1 MDHAAELPHAT
12 KEPIAIVGVGCRFPG
27 GVDGPESY
35 WELLSAGRDAL
46 IDIPRE
52 RWRVEKFYDPDL
64 APGTSRVR
72 RGGFLTCPIDEFD
85 AAFFGISPREADHID
100 PQQRL
105 LLEVAW
111 EALENAGAP
120 LERLAGSDTG
130 VFIGGFTLDYGQLQ
144 FAGADR
150 SNVAAHTATGVVM
163 TLLANRI
170 SHAFDFTGPSM
181 ALDTACSSSLVA
193 VHLACHSLW
202 SGESGTALAGGVNLM
217 LTPNF
222 TIAASQ
228 GGFLSPT
235 SHSRAFDARADG
247 YVRGEGAGVVVLK
260 PLASALRDGDHVYAV
275 IRGTAVSQDGHTNG
289 ITVPNGE
296 SQKLAMRHA
305 LAEAGV
311 AARSIGYVEAHG
323 TGTPV
328 GDPIEA
334 NAIGEVYGAGS
345 GRTAGDPCLIAS
357 VKTNIG
363 HLEAAAG
370 AAALIKAVLCLQH
383 RQVPPHLHLTTL
395 NPAINLTGLRLRI
408 PAVSE
413 PITEH
418 DGVVRAAVNSF
429 GFGGT
434 NAHAVLES
442 APVPVS
448 AATVAAARGQRPADP
463 LPAIFPV
470 SARSAGAL
478 AELADRYAEAL
489 HSPEQVG
496 VLASATAHRRTHHR
510 QARLA
515 IVTDDPRE
523 LREGLASVSAG
534 QPHPAV
540 HLSAGPAG
548 GSPLAFVYTGMGP
561 QWWGMGRQ
569 LLTRSPVFRTAIEQ
583 CDAELRRLA
592 DWSLTEELLAGEESS
607 RMGATAISQPAN
619 FALQV
624 ALTELW
630 ASLGIR
636 PDAIIGH
643 SAGEIA
649 AAYVAGALSFEDAVT
664 VIYHRARLQ
673 HQTTGQGRLV
683 AAAISPERALELPS
697 VADGRVVIA
706 AVNSP
711 VSVALVGQVP
721 DLEGVKAMLD
731 GEDVFCRFVD
741 GSVPFHSPLMD
752 PLEPELREC
761 LAGLAPLAPAIPLYS
776 TVTGQRVTAATHDAS
791 YWWGNVRDPVRF
803 RDGTLAMIDD
813 GITTFAEIGP
823 HPVLSRSV
831 ADCLSA
837 RRRHGIA
844 VPSLKRGKDEP
855 ATMAHACADLYAA
868 GYSPDWTAFY
878 PDRFFQQLPAYPWQR
893 ERYWKEADATRRDR
907 LGELEHTFLGAGGD
921 LPLPTWRRYLD
932 GSRPAYLIDHHVM
945 DSNLFPGAGYVE
957 MALAAGR
964 SLFGAPRCV
973 AERVRFEAPVII
985 RPGSGYM
992 LDTTV
997 DKTTGRVAIYGRQP
1011 DSRHWVR
1018 HASARLAPAA
1028 VTRPVL
1034 DLDAIRAR
1042 CGARQDGSQFY
1053 EAIRGHGFE
1062 YGPAFRP
1069 IAGLWLGEREALGE
1083 FRSDALAPSADD
1095 DLVLDPVALDG
1106 CFQMLLPLISPAV
1119 EEHAALL
1126 PVGVDRIIVHDRP
1139 AGALWVHAS
1148 ATRAICGDL
1157 TGDAVLVT
1165 ADGRAVLEVRG
1176 FHARTVGA
1184 EQRVRARLGNRWL
1197 YEMTWQA
1204 RELAAGESVPPGQWL
1219 LLADRSGIADQIT
1232 GELTAAGHCVV
1243 VARPGTSF
1251 ADVGDDDEFV
1261 VRPAERQDIEQVV
1274 RDVAGRADKPVRG
1287 VVYFSPADLDS
1298 EATPLP
1304 DTVAEGLKP
1313 LLHLVQ
1319 TLDAA
1324 GLAWPLT
1331 VVTAGAQPADG
1342 RADRAGLGQAP
1353 LWGIGRVLH
1362 QESLALRTRLL
1373 DLDPERP
1380 SADVPALVTELLQ
1393 AAPAEDQVAWRG
1405 GERRVARLQPS
1416 RRDSGSVP
1424 VTLRTDASYLVTG
1437 GLGSLGLL
1445 YARWLA
1451 EKGARR
1457 IVLAAR
1463 SQLPPRSE
1471 WDDLPRDHAR
1481 QPVIRAIRD
1490 IEELGAIVETVS
1502 LDIADPAGLAAFVE
1516 QRHAAHLPPVRG
1528 IIHSAGTVQDQVM
1541 VKMTDDQLDRVL
1553 RPKVGGAWALHEAF
1567 AAQPLDF
1574 FVLFSSVSSVLVT
1587 AGQGNYAAG
1596 NAFLDGLAHY
1606 RRARGLPA
1614 LSLNWGPWDAGM
1626 IAQLQ
1631 LQPFY
1636 QRRGLDLI
1644 GEETGAEI
1652 FTELLGSSEIQQV
1665 VVSADWPTL
1674 VASYPIVPRLIEHLA
1689 QSDEHTAAGGTAG
1702 ADSVAERLAAA
1713 SPEDHPGV
1721 VADCCAEIIGGVLR
1735 IRPDNLDR
1743 EVPVNQLGLDSM
1755 IAVELRIRLEQAFG
1769 VAPKVVFL
1777 LQGTTV
1783 AGVAA
1788 YLEEKLVPPSGDTQ
1802 TSDLAALL
1810 ADLSPEAAEALL
1822 AQATAPTTKGSDQ

>member
-1 MDHAAELPHAT
+1 MGNGAETPLAG
-12 KEPIAIVGVGCRFPG
+12 KDPIAIVGIGCRFPG
-27 GVDGPESY
+27 GIDSPESY
-35 WELLSAGRDAL
+35 WEFLAAGRDAL
-46 IDIPRE
+46 VDIPRG

-72 RGGFLTCPIDEFD
+72 RGGFLAGPIDEFD
-85 AAFFGISPREADHID
+85 AAFFGISPREAEHID

-105 LLEVAW
+105 LLEVTW

-120 LERLAGSDTG
+120 LERLAGSDTA

-150 SNVAAHTATGVVM
+150 SSVAAHTATGVVM
-163 TLLANRI
+163 TMLANRI
-170 SHAFDFTGPSM
+170 SHAFDFTGPSV

-202 SGESGTALAGGVNLM
+202 AEECGTALAGGVNLM

-247 YVRGEGAGVVVLK
+247 YVRGEGAGVVVLRR
-260 PLASALRDGDHVYAV
+260 LADALRDRDQVHAV
-275 IRGTAVSQDGHTNG
+275 ILGTAVSQDGRTNG

-296 SQKLAMRHA
+296 SQMLAMRHA
-305 LAEAGV
+305 LTEAAV
-311 AARSIGYVEAHG
+311 PAWSVGYVEAHG

-345 GRTAGDPCLIAS
+345 GRPAGDPCLIAS

-383 RQVPPHLHLTTL
+383 RQAPPHLHLTTL
-395 NPAINLTGLRLRI
+395 NPAIDLTGLRLRI

-413 PITEH
+413 PIAEH

-448 AATVAAARGQRPADP
+448 PATAAGPGGPRRADP
-463 LPAIFPV
+463 LPGIFPV

-478 AELADRYAEAL
+478 ADLAGKYAEAL
-489 HSPEQVG
+489 HSPEQVSLLG
-496 VLASATAHRRTHHR
+496 SATAHRRTHHR

-515 IVTDDPRE
+515 VVTDDPRV
-523 LREGLASVSAG
+523 LREGLASVGAG

-540 HLSAGPAG
+540 HLPAGPVA

-561 QWWGMGRQ
+561 QWWGMGRD
-569 LLTRSPVFRTAIEQ
+569 LLTRSPVFRAAIDR
-583 CDAELRRLA
+583 CDAALGRLA
-592 DWSLTEELLAGEESS
+592 GWSLTGELFASEAAS
-607 RMGATAISQPAN
+607 RMGETAISQPAN

-636 PDAIIGH
+636 PDAIVGH

-649 AAYVAGALSFEDAVT
+649 AAYVAGALTFEDAVT

-673 HQTTGQGRLV
+673 HQTTGSGRLI
-683 AAAISPERALELPS
+683 AAAISAERACELPS
-697 VADGRVVIA
+697 VAAGRIAIA

-721 DLEGVKAMLD
+721 DLEEVKAMLD
-731 GEDVFCRFVD
+731 AEDVFCRFVD
-741 GSVPFHSPLMD
+741 GAVPFHSPLMD

-761 LAGLAPLAPAIPLYS
+761 LAGVAPVAPAIPLYS
-776 TVTGQRVTAATHDAS
+776 TVTGRRVTAVAHDAN
-791 YWWGNVRDPVRF
+791 YWWGNVRDQVRF
-803 RDGTLAMIDD
+803 MDGTLAMIDD
-813 GITTFAEIGP
+813 GITAFVEVGP

-837 RRRHGIA
+837 RGRHGFT
-844 VPSLKRGKDEP
+844 VPSLKRGKEDP
-855 ATMAHACADLYAA
+855 VTMAHACAELYVA
-868 GYSPDWTAFY
+868 GYAPDWDAFY
-878 PDRFFQQLPAYPWQR
+878 PGGSFQRLPSYPWQR
-893 ERYWKEADATRRDR
+893 ERYWKEAEATRRDR
-907 LGELEHTFLGAGGD
+907 LGELEHTLLGAGGD
-921 LPLPTWRRYLD
+921 LPLPAWRRYLD
-932 GSRPAYLIDHHVM
+932 GTRPAYLTDHRVM

-964 SLFGAPRCV
+964 SLFGAARCV
-973 AERVRFEAPVII
+973 AEHVRFEAPVII
-985 RPGSGYM
+985 RPGVTYV

-997 DKTTGRVAIYGRQP
+997 DRVTGRVAIFGRQP
-1011 DSRHWVR
+1011 DSTHWVR

-1028 VTRPVL
+1028 VSRPVL
-1034 DLDAIRAR
+1034 ELDAIRAR
-1042 CGARQDGSQFY
+1042 CPRRQDGSEFY
-1053 EAIRGHGFE
+1053 TAIRGHGFD

-1069 IAGLWLGEREALGE
+1069 IAQLWLGDGEALGE
-1083 FRSDALAPSADD
+1083 FRSGALAPSAQD
-1095 DLVLDPVALDG
+1095 DLVLDPVALDA
-1106 CFQMLLPLISPAV
+1106 CFQTLLPLISPAV

-1126 PVGVDRIIVHDRP
+1126 PVGVDRVIVHDRP
-1139 AGALWVHAS
+1139 SGALWVHAS
-1148 ATRAICGDL
+1148 ATRAAGDDL

-1165 ADGRAVLEVRG
+1165 ADGEAVIEVRG
-1176 FHARTVGA
+1176 LHARSVGA
-1184 EQRVRARLGNRWL
+1184 EQETRARLGSRWL
-1197 YEMTWQA
+1197 YEVTWEA
-1204 RELAAGESVPPGQWL
+1204 AELAAGESVPPGRWL
-1219 LLADRSGIADQIT
+1219 VLADRRGVAGQIAGQ
-1232 GELTAAGHCVV
+1232 LTAAGHAVV
-1243 VARPGTSF
+1243 VARPATVDLD
-1251 ADVGDDDEFV
+1251 A
-1261 VRPAERQDIEQVV
+1261 VV
-1274 RDVAGRADKPVRG
+1274 RDTAGSGDMPVRG
-1287 VVYFSPADLDS
+1287 VIYLSPADLDS
-1298 EATPLP
+1298 EAEPAP
-1304 DTVAEGLKP
+1304 DAVAAGLKP
-1313 LLHLVQ
+1313 LLRLVQ
-1319 TLDAA
+1319 KLDAD

-1331 VVTAGAQPADG
+1331 IVTIGAQPAGDG
-1342 RADRAGLGQAP
+1342 VDRAGLLQAP

-1373 DLDPERP
+1373 DLDPRRP
-1380 SADVPALVTELLQ
+1380 VTDIAEVVTEILQ
-1393 AAPAEDQVAWRG
+1393 AAPEEDQVAWRG
-1405 GERRVARLQPS
+1405 GERRVARLQPAP
-1416 RRDSGSVP
+1416 RDCGSVP
-1424 VTLRTDASYLVTG
+1424 VTLRPDASYLVTG
-1437 GLGSLGLL
+1437 GTGSLGLV

-1451 EKGARR
+1451 EHEARR
-1457 IVLAAR
+1457 IVLLSR
-1463 SQLPPRSE
+1463 TPLPPRSQ
-1471 WDDLPRDHAR
+1471 WDDLPPEHAAR
-1481 QPVIRAIRD
+1481 QQVISAIRS

-1502 LDIADPAGLAAFVE
+1502 LDVADEAGLRALVE
-1516 QRHAAHLPPVRG
+1516 RRRAAHLPPIRG
-1528 IIHSAGTVQDQVM
+1528 VIHAAGTVQDQVM

-1553 RPKVGGAWALHEAF
+1553 RPKVGGAWALHRAF

-1596 NAFLDGLAHY
+1596 NAFLDGLAHC
-1606 RRARGLPA
+1606 RRASGLPA
-1614 LSLNWGPWDAGM
+1614 LSLNWGPWDSGM

-1644 GEETGAEI
+1644 PEETGVEI
-1652 FTELLGSSEIQQV
+1652 FSELLGSSRVQQV

-1689 QSDEHTAAGGTAG
+1689 QEDQHAADGDRAG
-1702 ADSVAERLAAA
+1702 VASVAERLAAA
-1713 SPEDHPGV
+1713 SAADHLAV

-1735 IRPDNLDR
+1735 IRPDSLGRNMPL
-1743 EVPVNQLGLDSM
+1743 NQLGLDSM

-1769 VAPKVVFL
+1769 VAPKMVFL
-1777 LQGTTV
+1777 LQGATV
-1783 AGVAA
+1783 DGVAA
-1788 YLEEKLVPPSGDTQ
+1788 YLEERLVSPAGDAQ
-1802 TSDLAALL
+1802 AQDLATLL
-1810 ADLSPEAAEALL
+1810 ADLGPEATEELI
-1822 AQATAPTTKGSDQ
+1822 AQVTRPTTKGSDR